1 MSSLRGFKEVYP
13 YGLSDEE
20 RSMLSY
26 RGYEPEPLFDGSP
39 IYSFY
44 AQADFTLPAK
54 SVVSV
59 PLGYSVYMLEDE
71 VFQIVSCVSAPIFE
85 GVRVL
90 SVGDTYDSVYGEQ
103 SKMDRMLYVK
113 LENTSDSNIDIFR
126 GKVLVGGIFLKCL
139 KEY

>member
-1 MSSLRGFKEVYP
+1 MSSLRGFKGVYP
-13 YGLSDEE
+13 YSLSEEE
-20 RSMLSY
+20 RFMLSC
-26 RGYEPEPLFDGSP
+26 RGCEPEPLFDGSP
-39 IYSFY
+39 IYTFS

-71 VFQIVSCVSAPIFE
+71 VFQIVSCVSAPLFE

-90 SVGDTYDSVYGEQ
+90 SVGDTYDSVYEKN
-103 SKMDRMLYVK
+103 SKNDGMLYVK
-113 LENTSDSNIDIFR
+113 LENTGDSDIDIFR

>member
-1 MSSLRGFKEVYP
+1 MSSSRGFRRVYP
-13 YGLSDEE
+13 DSLSDEE

-26 RGYEPEPLFDGSP
+26 RGYGPEQLFDGSP
-39 IYSFY
+39 IYTFS

-71 VFQIVSCVSAPIFE
+71 VFQIVSCVSAPLFE

-90 SVGDTYDSVYGEQ
+90 SVGDTYDSVYEEH
-103 SKMDRMLYVK
+103 SKEDGMLYVK
-113 LENTSDSNIDIFR
+113 LENTSDSDIDIFR
-126 GKVLVGGIFLKCL
+126 GKELVGGVFLKCL
-139 KEY
+139 KED

>member
-13 YGLSDEE
+13 YSLSDEE

-26 RGYEPEPLFDGSP
+26 RGSEPEPLFDGSP

-103 SKMDRMLYVK
+103 SKKDGMLYVK
-113 LENTSDSNIDIFR
+113 LENTSDSDIDIFR
-126 GKVLVGGIFLKCL
+126 GKVLVGGVFLKCL
-139 KEY
+139 KED

>member
-1 MSSLRGFKEVYP
+1 MSSLRGFKEVNP
-13 YGLSDEE
+13 DILSDEE

-26 RGYEPEPLFDGSP
+26 RGCGPEPFFDGSP
-39 IYSFY
+39 IYTFS
-44 AQADFTLPAK
+44 AQADFTLPAN

-71 VFQIVSCVSAPIFE
+71 VFQIVSCVSAPLFE

-90 SVGDTYDSVYGEQ
+90 SIGDTYDSVYEEH
-103 SKMDRMLYVK
+103 SKNDGMLYVK
-113 LENTSDSNIDIFR
+113 LENTSDSNINIYR

-139 KEY
+139 KED